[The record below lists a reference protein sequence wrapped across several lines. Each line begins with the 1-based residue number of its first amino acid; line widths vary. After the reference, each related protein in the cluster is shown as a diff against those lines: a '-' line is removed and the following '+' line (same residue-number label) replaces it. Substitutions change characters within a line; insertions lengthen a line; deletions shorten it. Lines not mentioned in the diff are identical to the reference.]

1 MKIADTRMIL
11 DLPCFYYQAC
21 LTNFCSLSV
30 FNPLVCMSVNTG
42 VIGLIS
48 SKCCYVG
55 YVNIKT

>member
-11 DLPCFYYQAC
+11 DLPLFLLSGVFDQ
-21 LTNFCSLSV
+21 LCSLSV

-48 SKCCYVG
+48 SKCSLCG
-55 YVNIKT
+55 FS